1 LAQLLKIG
9 YKLLIMEKQLLFILS
24 FLIFTSCSSVKSTQ
38 EAINNGNYDGAI
50 NIALENLKKNKAK
63 KGNQPYVIML
73 EQAFVK
79 ANSKDLA
86 QINFLKKDNNPE
98 SIEIIYGLYANLK
111 NRQEIIKPL
120 LPLAILDEDRDAD
133 FKFVNYDNEII
144 ATKNQLSDHLYQ
156 KAKELFNSNNKLD
169 YRTAYTELEYLEKIN
184 PNYKDVRSL
193 MEIAHQNGLDF
204 VIVSMK
210 NESEKIIPKKLEE
223 DLLNF
228 DTYGLNDFWTVYHG
242 KKNREITYDFS
253 LELNLRNISISPEQ
267 VKEKEIIK
275 ESQVKDGL
283 KYLLDENGKNV
294 LDNEGNKIQVDKMV
308 NIRCYLYQFTQLK
321 TAKVVG
327 RVKYVDLTS
336 HQLIE
341 TYPIESEF
349 IFEHIY
355 ANYKG
360 DKRAL
365 SKSYLDLVVLRVAP
379 FPSNE
384 QMVYDT
390 GEDLKEKLKYI
401 ITSNKFRN

>member
-1 LAQLLKIG
+1 
-9 YKLLIMEKQLLFILS
+9 MEKQLLFILS
-24 FLIFTSCSSVKSTQ
+24 FLIFTSCSSVKNTQ

-50 NIALENLKKNKAK
+50 QIALEKLKKNKTK
-63 KGNQPYVIML
+63 KGNQPYIIML

-98 SIEIIYGLYANLK
+98 SIESIYGLYENLK
-111 NRQEIIKPL
+111 NRQENIKPL
-120 LPLAILDEDRDAD
+120 LPLTILEEGRDAD

-144 ATKNQLSDHLYQ
+144 ATKNQLSDHLYE

-169 YRTAYTELEYLEKIN
+169 YRTAYSELEYLEQIN
-184 PNYKDVRSL
+184 PNYKDVRNL

-210 NESEKIIPKKLEE
+210 NETEKIIPKKLEE

-228 DTYGLNDFWTVYHG
+228 DTYGLNDFWTIYHG
-242 KKNREITYDFS
+242 RKNREITYDFS
-253 LELNLRNISISPEQ
+253 LELNLINISISPEQ
-267 VKEKEIIK
+267 VKEKEVIK

-294 LDNEGNKIQVDKMV
+294 LDDKGNKVQVDKMINV
-308 NIRCYLYQFTQLK
+308 RCYLYQFTQLK

-327 RVKYVDLTS
+327 QVKYVDLIS
-336 HQLIE
+336 RQVIE
-341 TYPIESEF
+341 TYPLESEF
-349 IFEHIY
+349 IFEHTY

-365 SKSYLDLVVLRVAP
+365 SKSHLDLVTLKGVP
-379 FPSNE
+379 FPTNE
-384 QMVYDT
+384 QMVYES
-390 GEDLKEKLKYI
+390 GEDLKERLKYI
-401 ITSNKFRN
+401 ITQNKFRN

>member
-1 LAQLLKIG
+1 
-9 YKLLIMEKQLLFILS
+9 MEKQLLFILS

-50 NIALENLKKNKAK
+50 NIALENLKKNKTK

-242 KKNREITYDFS
+242 RKNREITYDFS

-283 KYLLDENGKNV
+283 KYLLDENGKNI
-294 LDNEGNKIQVDKMV
+294 LDNEGNKVQVDKMV

-327 RVKYVDLTS
+327 RVKYIDLTS
-336 HQLIE
+336 LQLIE

-365 SKSYLDLVVLRVAP
+365 NKSYLDLVVLKVVP
-379 FPSNE
+379 FPTNE

-390 GEDLKEKLKYI
+390 GEDLKERLKYI
-401 ITSNKFRN
+401 INQNKFRN

>member
-1 LAQLLKIG
+1 MQ
-9 YKLLIMEKQLLFILS
+9 KQLLFILS
-24 FLIFTSCSSVKSTQ
+24 FLIFISCGSVKSTQ

-50 NIALENLKKNKAK
+50 NIALENLKKNKTK

-86 QINFLKKDNNPE
+86 KINFLKKDNNPE
-98 SIEIIYGLYANLK
+98 SLETIFGLYANLK
-111 NRQEIIKPL
+111 NRQENIKPL
-120 LPLAILDEDRDAD
+120 LPIAILEEGRDAD

-144 ATKNQLSDHLYQ
+144 ATKNQLSDHLYE
-156 KAKELFNSNNKLD
+156 KAKVLFNSNAKLD
-169 YRTAYTELEYLEKIN
+169 YRTAYSELEYLEKIN
-184 PNYKDVRSL
+184 PNYKDVRNL

-210 NESEKIIPKKLEE
+210 NETEKIIPKKLEE

-242 KKNREITYDFS
+242 RKSRQITYDFS
-253 LELNLRNISISPEQ
+253 LELNLRNITVSPEQ

-283 KYLLDENGKNV
+283 KFLLDEKGKNV
-294 LDNEGNKIQVDKMV
+294 LDSEGNKVEVDKMV

-327 RVKYVDLTS
+327 QVKYVDLIS
-336 HQLIE
+336 RQVIE

-365 SKSYLDLVVLRVAP
+365 DKSYLDLVVLKVVP

-390 GEDLKEKLKYI
+390 GEDLKERLKYI
-401 ITSNKFRN
+401 ITSNNFRN